1 MDLVFLIAILQAG
14 CYFDKVHSNAGY
26 GFDRVHNNTG
36 YGFDTQKLLNMYLD
50 ADQLLFLFFV
60 FFGLLAYLGHCNM
73 FLQVL
78 YLSGKVPPNIPFLVE
93 LTCKVSQPGVK
104 CAVKTPTVEM
114 APLFFEAIESLL
126 K

>member
-14 CYFDKVHSNAGY
+14 CYFDKVHSNTGY
-26 GFDRVHNNTG
+26 GFDR
-36 YGFDTQKLLNMYLD
+36 QKLLNMYLD
-50 ADQLLFLFFV
+50 AEQLLFLICHFWFV
-60 FFGLLAYLGHCNM
+60 GLFGALQYV